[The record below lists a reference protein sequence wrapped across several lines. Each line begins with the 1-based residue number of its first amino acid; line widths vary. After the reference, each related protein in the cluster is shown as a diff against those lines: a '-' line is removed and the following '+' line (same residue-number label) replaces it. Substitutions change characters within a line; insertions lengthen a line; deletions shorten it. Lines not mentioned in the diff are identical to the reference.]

1 MSGTRAE
8 EKGGA
13 EGRACRGR
21 SQSRFEDTLSEHY
34 EKSLT
39 SLRSGLSRER
49 GRPPDKSTCSGDI
62 GEPGARFGDARE

>member
-1 MSGTRAE
+1 MERGRKRQEAPRAGRAE
-8 EKGGA
+8 AGVKAG
-13 EGRACRGR
+13 
-21 SQSRFEDTLSEHY
+21 FEDTLSEHY